1 MAVVTITSDYGLRDP
16 YAAAFKGLLL
26 SELPQLQVVDLS
38 HSILPF
44 QFSEAAYILRHGYR
58 YFPKGSIHIL
68 LVDADRDA
76 NKPPVAMLLDGHYF
90 LSTDNGILPLIRPD
104 LNPDKVVSIDF
115 TYHLGLTDNWEIF
128 AKTAAFLSAEGA
140 LNVVGS
146 NYPELKVLIRP
157 RLVEIEEGNGILG
170 HVVYIDNFGNLVTN
184 ISNNIF
190 RTVGKNRA
198 FSMELPRAKT
208 LERIVNHYADLK
220 IEGELGA
227 LFNQAGFLEIFVS
240 KSGGTIN
247 GASKLLGIRVD
258 ESIKI
263 VFQ

>member
-26 SELPQLQVVDLS
+26 SEAPQLQVVDLS

-44 QFSEAAYILRHGYR
+44 QFSEAAYVLRHGYK

-76 NKPPVAMLLDGHYF
+76 TKPPVVMLLDGHYF

-104 LNPDKVVSIDF
+104 LIPEKVVSIDF
-115 TYHLGLTDNWEIF
+115 TYHYGLTDNWEIF
-128 AKTAAFLSAEGA
+128 AKTAAFLSGPGEIHVLGA
-140 LNVVGS
+140 D
-146 NYPELKVLIRP
+146 YPQLKVLMRP
-157 RLVEIEEGNGILG
+157 RLTEIEDGNGILG

-184 ISNNIF
+184 ISHTIF
-190 RTVGKNRA
+190 KNVGKNRS
-198 FSMELPRAKT
+198 FFIELPRARS
-208 LERIVNHYADLK
+208 LDRILTHYAEARV
-220 IEGELGA
+220 EGDLGA
-227 LFNQAGFLEIFVS
+227 LFNQAGFLEIFVA

-263 VFQ
+263 LFQ